1 MPHIQLVVVTTSS
14 ARGRQNSTFGMD
26 FDVSLGIVAIFAKYE
41 FANKSV
47 KHVLKLCSVMGSI
60 NDETFVLEVKLGLCS
75 QFASKV
81 LGRICKMWKKFS
93 EINVTA
99 SILFYVKILTSRG
112 TSEGPG
118 NISHVG
124 DDGFDSVALALDLGL
139 QPGHFVPVEGILNLS
154 VNVERHFGLSLIF
167 SFLIET
173 VFLLSS
179 FEAFKLG
186 RYFSVIACVLCLLF
200 V

>member
-1 MPHIQLVVVTTSS
+1 
-14 ARGRQNSTFGMD
+14 
-26 FDVSLGIVAIFAKYE
+26 
-41 FANKSV
+41 
-47 KHVLKLCSVMGSI
+47 MGSI

-81 LGRICKMWKKFS
+81 LGRICNVWKKFR
-93 EINVTA
+93 EINLTA
-99 SILFYVKILTSRG
+99 AGNFFHVKILTSRG

>member
-1 MPHIQLVVVTTSS
+1 MSHIQLVVVTTSS

-81 LGRICKMWKKFS
+81 LGRICNVWKKFR
-93 EINVTA
+93 EINVT
-99 SILFYVKILTSRG
+99 VG
-112 TSEGPG
+112 T
-118 NISHVG
+118 
-124 DDGFDSVALALDLGL
+124 F
-139 QPGHFVPVEGILNLS
+139 F
-154 VNVERHFGLSLIF
+154 
-167 SFLIET
+167 
-173 VFLLSS
+173 
-179 FEAFKLG
+179 
-186 RYFSVIACVLCLLF
+186 
-200 V
+200 